1 MADTSAQPAKPDGEE
16 KSKVDAAMLLLS
28 GKRDFIV
35 QDYASA
41 AASLEEACKL
51 LANLYGET
59 AKECGEAYLFYGRA
73 LLELARQESDVL
85 GNALE
90 EKSQEEDSAG
100 SSKEGNDEEN
110 GKKQD
115 EEKQSGSAEE
125 PSEIPGVAN
134 AAESKDAG
142 VSGDGGEAEASAAD
156 VVKAQQ
162 NGGENE
168 EDAEEDLEKPEP
180 ALKEDTEP
188 PPCEPGTSTGGPSG
202 SASPPKEEDVPNLQL
217 AWEVLEIAKNIFKRQ
232 AEEETEN
239 KNEYQLKVA
248 EVLLRLGEIS
258 LESDNCEQA
267 VEDFSECLKIQIEL
281 LEPDSRKMAETYY
294 QRGLAYS
301 FGGQYQEAVNDFRDS
316 VRVLELRLEN
326 CNRFV
331 SENKDKE
338 RKGSLEDDPVW
349 MAEREAEDLQK
360 LLPEVR
366 NRVEDTED
374 TIRQDCR
381 ALKDATIQKM
391 RERLPATSPVK
402 SSGSGPESS
411 RPVNVITHLIKRK
424 RTSDEG
430 CSSGSSSAV
439 PKKLKPEVT
448 ETNGESS
455 DKPMPSVS

>member
-1 MADTSAQPAKPDGEE
+1 MADTSSQPAKPDGED

-85 GNALE
+85 GNAL
-90 EKSQEEDSAG
+90 G
-100 SSKEGNDEEN
+100 
-110 GKKQD
+110 
-115 EEKQSGSAEE
+115 
-125 PSEIPGVAN
+125 
-134 AAESKDAG
+134 AATE
-142 VSGDGGEAEASAAD
+142 
-156 VVKAQQ
+156 VKAQQ

-188 PPCEPGTSTGGPSG
+188 PPSEPGTSTAGPSG
-202 SASPPKEEDVPNLQL
+202 SSSPPKEEDVPNLQL

-239 KNEYQLKVA
+239 QNEHRLKVA

-267 VEDFSECLKIQIEL
+267 VEDFSECLKIQMEL
-281 LEPDSRKMAETYY
+281 LEADSRKMAETYY

-301 FGGQYQEAVNDFRDS
+301 FGGLYQEAVNDFRDA
-316 VRVLELRLEN
+316 VRVLELRLDN

-331 SENKDKE
+331 NENKDKE

-349 MAEREAEDLQK
+349 VAEREVEDLQL

-381 ALKDATIQKM
+381 ALKDATIEKM
-391 RERLPATSPVK
+391 RERLPAPSPVK
-402 SSGSGPESS
+402 KSSDSQPESS

-424 RTSDEG
+424 PGTLQRTSDG
-430 CSSGSSSAV
+430 ASSSGGSSTCV
-439 PKKLKPEVT
+439 LKKVKPEVT

-455 DKPMPSVS
+455 GKPPASETSIANDCEKTAASPLKTVAS